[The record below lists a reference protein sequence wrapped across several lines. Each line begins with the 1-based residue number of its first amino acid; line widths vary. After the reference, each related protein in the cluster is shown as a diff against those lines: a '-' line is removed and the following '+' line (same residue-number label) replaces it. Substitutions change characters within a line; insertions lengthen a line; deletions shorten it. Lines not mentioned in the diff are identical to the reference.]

1 MTGMEP
7 SANHFERQQTI
18 QKDTTGRAEKEDFLR
33 ERGRFSY
40 HHRKSY
46 YFSAAWAV
54 GGDENETVLTYSPFA
69 KGNIKSGCGSL
80 WQFHYKFN
88 FLSQIARFV
97 IKFIYYAVVDYIQS
111 SH

>member
-1 MTGMEP
+1 MAIRFSWMTGMEP

-46 YFSAAWAV
+46 YFSAA
-54 GGDENETVLTYSPFA
+54 
-69 KGNIKSGCGSL
+69 
-80 WQFHYKFN
+80 
-88 FLSQIARFV
+88 
-97 IKFIYYAVVDYIQS
+97 
-111 SH
+111 

>member
-33 ERGRFSY
+33 ERERFSY

-69 KGNIKSGCGSL
+69 KGNIESGCGSL

-97 IKFIYYAVVDYIQS
+97 IKFIHYAVVDYIQS